1 MPTPATF
8 PLQVVPCGAGSRPVD
23 HCHCAQVLPARTR
36 TSPHACSRPDACSCR
51 SIACA
56 CVLKRRRRNHRCN
69 VRGVLKPTSKNP
81 KPNTIHTGA
90 RSGEAWDKAEALRAV
105 LLGLIVQAAANV
117 NNTYW
122 DFVNGV
128 DTATVSLL
136 CATLSIINLFQFH
149 TVHVL
154 LSPRRSCSVWCLCW
168 FLLSTWPGFRA
179 VAPAR
184 AHVYR
189 AAMLTYAS
197 VFFIII
203 ITSLKLLVDY
213 FCFLCRWAEA
223 LIHPSS
229 CRIKR

>member
-1 MPTPATF
+1 MPTPGTF

-23 HCHCAQVLPARTR
+23 HCHRAQVLPARTR
-36 TSPHACSRPDACSCR
+36 TSPHACPRPDACSCR

-56 CVLKRRRRNHRCN
+56 CVLKQRRCNHRCN

-81 KPNTIHTGA
+81 KLNTIHTGA